1 MPDSGKAG
9 RRGCAD
15 GGWAKRAQL
24 YETAKQLV
32 GDAMRLDRM
41 KSAQSAMSIPDAAER
56 IYAVAMEVYKE
67 KR

>member
-1 MPDSGKAG
+1 
-9 RRGCAD
+9 
-15 GGWAKRAQL
+15 
-24 YETAKQLV
+24 V